1 MKTTR
6 KGSQQPDNLIFSQVH
21 VSGALTIVDIL
32 INKAFHYAASE
43 NGGQCHYR
51 VHEIQIEF
59 SAAGP
64 PLPVTP
70 GESGFHRL
78 IVLAMNL
85 CE

>member
-21 VSGALTIVDIL
+21 ISGALTIVDIL

-51 VHEIQIEF
+51 VHEIQIEY
-59 SAAGP
+59 SRPGP
-64 PLPVTP
+64 L
-70 GESGFHRL
+70 ER
-78 IVLAMNL
+78 
-85 CE
+85 